1 MAVLYHENGK
11 LQRAYF
17 PSRKDY
23 SLKGSLHVI
32 KSVRAI
38 GQLYTYSDMYEFWN
52 VIFVENSEESAVM
65 RYTAEYG
72 GLS

>member
-1 MAVLYHENGK
+1 MILVE
-11 LQRAYF
+11 
-17 PSRKDY
+17 
-23 SLKGSLHVI
+23 GSLHVI
-32 KSVRAI
+32 KSVHAI

>member
-1 MAVLYHENGK
+1 MASCKGPIFQVERVILVE
-11 LQRAYF
+11 
-17 PSRKDY
+17 
-23 SLKGSLHVI
+23 GSLHVI

-38 GQLYTYSDMYEFWN
+38 GQLYTYSDMYKFWN
-52 VIFVENSEESAVM
+52 VIFVENSEKSAVM

>member
-1 MAVLYHENGK
+1 MASCKGPIFQVERMILVE
-11 LQRAYF
+11 
-17 PSRKDY
+17 
-23 SLKGSLHVI
+23 GSLHVI
-32 KSVRAI
+32 KSVHAI

-65 RYTAEYG
+65 RYTAEYV